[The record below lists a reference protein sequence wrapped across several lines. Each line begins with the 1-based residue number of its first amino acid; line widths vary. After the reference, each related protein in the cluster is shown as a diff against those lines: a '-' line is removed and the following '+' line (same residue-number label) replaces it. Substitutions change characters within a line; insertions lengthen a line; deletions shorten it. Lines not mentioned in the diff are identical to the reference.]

1 MNGLIITAAFAAVA
15 GGASGFGVA
24 AWRALQRTGTLLCG
38 VNPDMVGL
46 KEISPVR
53 AVIAGVFLG
62 ASAGAGGYAIY
73 DNREAILEG
82 MGTSAILTTC
92 SQNMSMGG
100 GARIV
105 QDENG
110 KYTCVLPKA
119 PPQP

>member
-46 KEISPVR
+46 KEINPVR

-62 ASAGAGGYAIY
+62 ATAGAGGYAIY
-73 DNREAILEG
+73 ENRDSILENL
-82 MGTSAILTTC
+82 GTSALLSTC
-92 SQNMSMGG
+92 SQNMAHGG
-100 GARIV
+100 NAQIV

-110 KYTCVLPKA
+110 KYTCILPPA